1 MANEKD
7 TFTVKKVAAPIKGTA
22 TVKAEDL
29 KTEVKTEVKATP
41 AKAAATPAK
50 AAAPAKKPAAKKAT
64 TAKKTTAAKKPAAKK
79 PAAKATPAKATTAK
93 AAAKKATAAK
103 KPAAKKPAAKTATP
117 AKKTAVSTVITLQY
131 DEKSYTKEAL
141 EKIAKDVWVYDYDKK
156 ASELKKVELYVK
168 PFESKVYFVFNDDI
182 TGSFDI

>member
-41 AKAAATPAK
+41 AKAAA
-50 AAAPAKKPAAKKAT
+50 PAKKPA
-64 TAKKTTAAKKPAAKK
+64 AKKTTAAKKPAAKK

-103 KPAAKKPAAKTATP
+103 KPAAKKPAAKKTAAKTATP